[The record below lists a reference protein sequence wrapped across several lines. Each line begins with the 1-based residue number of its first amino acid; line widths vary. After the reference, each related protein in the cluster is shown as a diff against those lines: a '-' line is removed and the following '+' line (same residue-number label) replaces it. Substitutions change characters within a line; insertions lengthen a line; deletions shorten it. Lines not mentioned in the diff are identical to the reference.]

1 MLVDKMQWQKKL
13 LQIVKRLSF
22 FVILASECLCLSVCL
37 PEQLSPLFGLRM
49 LFFLEILR
57 TTRSLVLKKVIE
69 PNFQNPRPPLP
80 NLGHFYPNI
89 VKKRPNCPRIG
100 HCYPKSGPKAC
111 TYCSQLFELK
121 ILYVLIW
128 ESVLKIFLDFCWMMR
143 YYSM

>member
-49 LFFLEILR
+49 FFGFFY
-57 TTRSLVLKKVIE
+57 LKKVIE
-69 PNFQNPRPPLP
+69 PNFQNPPPPLP

-89 VKKRPNCPRIG
+89 VKKRPNRPRIG

-111 TYCSQLFELK
+111 TYCSQLFGLK
-121 ILYVLIW
+121 VLYVLIW
-128 ESVLKIFLDFCWMMR
+128 ESVLKIFLDFSWMMR
-143 YYSM
+143 YYFM